1 MKKFRIIPVILLLLA
16 SACCRNEQPVCDVA
30 AEKDAIKLALQKYVI
45 ANEAKNIS
53 MIEELWANDSAVLSL
68 GTDRRDVI
76 RGFEAVKQTF
86 ASQFERFEDTF
97 IAARDLDI
105 YVHPSCESG
114 WFSEILQYNY
124 TIGDKSYEYSD
135 LRFSGFLEK
144 RDGKWVIIHTHL
156 SAPADNNNRN

>member
-1 MKKFRIIPVILLLLA
+1 MKKFRIFPVILLLLVA
-16 SACCRNEQPVCDVA
+16 AGCRNEQRVCNVA
-30 AEKDAIKLALQKYVI
+30 AEKEAIKIALQKYVI

-76 RGFEAVKQTF
+76 RGFQAVKQTF

-97 IAARDLDI
+97 ISARDLDI
-105 YVHPSCESG
+105 YVHPMCESG
-114 WFSEILQYNY
+114 WFSEVLQYNY
-124 TIGDKSYEYSD
+124 TMGDKSYEYSD

-156 SAPADNNNRN
+156 SAPADNNNRK